1 MMGPLLIGRPT
12 MMKRMI
18 AGLFIAS
25 LMTPLAGEAGL
36 RDWFGSKEPASA
48 SNPVGTNTVKRLHL
62 AISDKDAE
70 KDLLQLF
77 AVKRILAEERH
88 VILLL
93 VDEKRRD
100 LDNLDRELLKTFGIQ
115 RDHRY
120 QYDAKSMTIT
130 EFMDQSTNAA
140 KTAKTPPRTLKSEK
154 EARQFASL
162 AAAKQTTFEDLTVL
176 SRLAREKEVALNRV
190 DTSLKDK
197 FSMSRDRN
205 YWYDPKTMRLYEVI
219 APSSKGTVQ

>member
-1 MMGPLLIGRPT
+1 MMN
-12 MMKRMI
+12 RMI
-18 AGLFIAS
+18 AGLCIAS
-25 LMTPLAGEAGL
+25 LLAPLSGTAGI
-36 RDWFGSKEPASA
+36 RDWFGSKETASA
-48 SNPVGTNTVKRLHL
+48 SEPGGTNAVKRLHL

-70 KDLLQLF
+70 KELLQLF
-77 AVKRILAEERH
+77 GVKRILAGERQ

-100 LDNLDRELLKTFGIQ
+100 LENLDRELSKTFGIQ

-120 QYDAKSMTIT
+120 QYDAKTMTIT
-130 EFMDQSTNAA
+130 EFPDQSTNAT
-140 KTAKTPPRTLKSEK
+140 KTATNLPKTLKSEK

-176 SRLAREKEVALNRV
+176 SRLAQEKEVALGRV
-190 DTSLKDK
+190 DNSLKGK

-205 YWYDPKTMRLYEVI
+205 YWYDPKSMRLYEVI
-219 APSSKGTVQ
+219 APSSKGAVL